1 MTPDWLLPQS
11 NMQVKTISQLQDEL
25 NHIKIQLIDQQT
37 KHKKD
42 LNDFQNVLNQSL
54 AQQKNE
60 FKQFLS
66 QYASENDFKIKEIQ
80 AKQEKILSEKMED
93 KLVELQEKLLTHFQS
108 DSDDLELKIRRVIE
122 NLRLEEQ
129 LKTKQTLDQIEKDL
143 KIESEKI
150 VQLQFKNQIELFK
163 DQIKCTMQQEHLIH
177 KDLINS
183 KLEKL
188 YKSSEEKRRNAS
200 LLFSSHLGGLNFFI
214 ENAHKQIQ
222 ILNQAHN
229 DLLKNKEIVD
239 YYGKKSEALTSNKSN
254 DSSFSISTP
263 SANTTANGNFNSD
276 LLFLFG
282 STKSKLSGDILKNNL
297 GEDSLIDED
306 LLHDLS

>member
-1 MTPDWLLPQS
+1 MRSGVTVNFFSAAVVEGNRKKAAGTDL
-11 NMQVKTISQLQDEL
+11 MQ
-25 NHIKIQLIDQQT
+25 
-37 KHKKD
+37 
-42 LNDFQNVLNQSL
+42 
-54 AQQKNE
+54 
-60 FKQFLS
+60 
-66 QYASENDFKIKEIQ
+66 
-80 AKQEKILSEKMED
+80 KILSEKMED

-108 DSDDLELKIRRVIE
+108 DSDDLELKIRRIIE
-122 NLRLEEQ
+122 NLRVEEQ

-150 VQLQFKNQIELFK
+150 VQQQFKNQIELFK

-239 YYGKKSEALTSNKSN
+239 YYGKKSEASTSNKSN
-254 DSSFSISTP
+254 DSSFSISIFIL
-263 SANTTANGNFNSD
+263 SNSKNTQY
-276 LLFLFG
+276 
-282 STKSKLSGDILKNNL
+282 
-297 GEDSLIDED
+297 
-306 LLHDLS
+306 

>member
-1 MTPDWLLPQS
+1 MNKTNTPDAFLLPQKVFFYNSKEAPSIVNIPSKNESNLEDSLKRQPMTPDWLLPQS
-11 NMQVKTISQLQDEL
+11 NIQVKTISQLQDEL

-129 LKTKQTLDQIEKDL
+129 LKTNEFLHSILLYSRLRLCCKLTILTV
-143 KIESEKI
+143 SS
-150 VQLQFKNQIELFK
+150 QFK
-163 DQIKCTMQQEHLIH
+163 
-177 KDLINS
+177 
-183 KLEKL
+183 
-188 YKSSEEKRRNAS
+188 
-200 LLFSSHLGGLNFFI
+200 
-214 ENAHKQIQ
+214 
-222 ILNQAHN
+222 
-229 DLLKNKEIVD
+229 
-239 YYGKKSEALTSNKSN
+239 
-254 DSSFSISTP
+254 
-263 SANTTANGNFNSD
+263 
-276 LLFLFG
+276 
-282 STKSKLSGDILKNNL
+282 
-297 GEDSLIDED
+297 
-306 LLHDLS
+306 